1 MAEEAL
7 KLAKDLTASN
17 PDVAEYQIEL
27 PRAMIDQA
35 EVWSDSENFVES
47 IRTLQEARRLMKPFQ
62 DSQKTLSPD
71 ARVILKNAYLVEAKT
86 FWKANPQ
93 SKERDDSIRQLLS
106 EAEANGANEKELS
119 AFLSQLG
126 DVERK

>member
-1 MAEEAL
+1 
-7 KLAKDLTASN
+7 
-17 PDVAEYQIEL
+17 
-27 PRAMIDQA
+27 
-35 EVWSDSENFVES
+35 
-47 IRTLQEARRLMKPFQ
+47 MKPFL
-62 DSQKTLSPD
+62 DSQKALSPD
-71 ARVILKNAYLVEAKT
+71 ARVILKNAFLVEAKT
-86 FWKANPQ
+86 LWKANPQ